1 MQTRTVTQLDKTHLG
16 LMHDAKSRGSQLH
29 CLSGGL
35 LEGEGGIFLS
45 LSVSTKQLLPVP
57 VACYI
62 HANCQEVLDPG
73 KGK

>member
-1 MQTRTVTQLDKTHLG
+1 MRQKPLG
-16 LMHDAKSRGSQLH
+16 TNKRRKKSRFSTL
-29 CLSGGL
+29 LFKGG
-35 LEGEGGIFLS
+35 GVRGVFSSS
-45 LSVSTKQLLPVP
+45 LSVMSTKQLLPVL